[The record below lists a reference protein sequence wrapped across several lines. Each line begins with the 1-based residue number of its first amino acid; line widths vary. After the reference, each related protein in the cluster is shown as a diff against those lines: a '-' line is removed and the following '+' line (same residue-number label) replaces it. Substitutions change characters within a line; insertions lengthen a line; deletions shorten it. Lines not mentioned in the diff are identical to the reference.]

1 MFNYRLVE
9 LKGRA
14 AGDATYATEIHP
26 DDVVVAGDGREFR
39 VVAIARIPNDDAS
52 SGVLI
57 VRLSVDYADRAGL
70 RFSSHDRK

>member
-14 AGDATYATEIHP
+14 VGDATYATEIHP
-26 DDVVVAGDGREFR
+26 DDVVLAGDGREFR
-39 VVAIARIPNDDAS
+39 VVAIARIPNEGAS

-57 VRLSVDYADRAGL
+57 VRRPVDDADRVGF
-70 RFSSHDRK
+70 RSSSRDRK